1 MICVVG
7 LCLFLAIR
15 SNFFPSKKKETEED
29 DLDKQMNLITTAKG
43 EEILY
48 RCTEEILENVT
59 RINKIYNRT
68 LVALFKENRKVLKE
82 MDSEA
87 QHLSRKASERKRNIL
102 ETLNHLQGHNINSG
116 HFYVQVVDY
125 VGEVTKALSYITKPA
140 FNHIDNN
147 HSGLTKEQI
156 YDLMSINNDVEQIFA
171 QMSTMLT
178 SKDFSEIEPLLNL
191 RLELFDKIADAT
203 KKQLKRIKANAA
215 GNSSRS
221 SMLYLNILNETKT
234 IVLQSK
240 NLMKAQSYFLQNKE

>member
-1 MICVVG
+1 MILVVG

-15 SNFFPSKKKETEED
+15 SNFFPSKKTD
-29 DLDKQMNLITTAKG
+29 DDELDAKMNMIASAKG

-48 RCTEEILENVT
+48 RCTEEVFETVK

-82 MDSEA
+82 MNSEA
-87 QHLSRKASERKRNIL
+87 KRLNEKASDRKHNIL
-102 ETLNHLQGHNINSG
+102 ETLNHLQDNNINSG

-125 VGEVTKALSYITKPA
+125 VDEVTKALLYITRPS

-156 YDLMSINNDVEQIFA
+156 FDLMSINDSVEQMFA
-171 QMSTMLT
+171 LMNSMLE
-178 SKDFSEIEPLLNL
+178 SKDFSDIENIINL
-191 RLELFDKIADAT
+191 RYELFDKVADAT
-203 KKQLKRIKANAA
+203 KKQLKRIKTNAE

-234 IVLQSK
+234 IALQSK
-240 NLMKAQSYFLQNKE
+240 NLMKAQSYFIQNKEN